1 MVLVWKGWGI
11 LSGIIAVAA
20 YVVGLVVSDL
30 QGGWSFFAT
39 MAAAA
44 VINGFLGW
52 WLNRSRREANAGLLK
67 SSNQP
72 RTNKWDWYVRYDRR
86 YSFCMIPMEWWS
98 VVMLII
104 GTWGIFLPPVAQPA

>member
-1 MVLVWKGWGI
+1 VEL
-11 LSGIIAVAA
+11 LC
-20 YVVGLVVSDL
+20 DN
-30 QGGWSFFAT
+30 GGGGCDQW
-39 MAAAA
+39 
-44 VINGFLGW
+44 FLGW
-52 WLNRSRREANAGLLK
+52 WLNRSRREANATLLK

-72 RTNKWDWYVRYDRR
+72 WTNKWDWYVRYDRR